1 MDTGAY
7 YSPYDA
13 IPTPFNAGNGYEVPN
28 VATLILNYKHDR
40 FAITPTIRWDD
51 GSNYGSP
58 LVWPGYV
65 PQSCAAQPSATPTT
79 PGVSCPGSATQG
91 AIFLPDPYTGR
102 FDSLGSLRDP
112 SELSLNLQASYDVTR
127 AFDYGQRREPVSPML
142 PARLRVGQFAHVQL
156 LEPAVEHLGPSR
168 QLPHASTGASRLSV
182 RYVLRHHG
190 SRRVLGRAAL

>member
-65 PQSCAAQPSATPTT
+65 PQSCTAQPSATPTT
-79 PGVSCPGSATQG
+79 PGVSCPDPRPKARSSCRTRTPAGS
-91 AIFLPDPYTGR
+91 IR
-102 FDSLGSLRDP
+102 
-112 SELSLNLQASYDVTR
+112 
-127 AFDYGQRREPVSPML
+127 
-142 PARLRVGQFAHVQL
+142 
-156 LEPAVEHLGPSR
+156 
-168 QLPHASTGASRLSV
+168 SV
-182 RYVLRHHG
+182 RCAIRRS
-190 SRRVLGRAAL
+190 SRSICRPATT